1 MKKLLLIFV
10 FVLSFQLSTAS
21 TPEAIRFALLTETG
35 TYHESRLCDVYKNF
49 FQDNFGPGHILAD
62 TTRAVAYLRSE
73 LTESKSFPGP
83 LYEPTGA
90 DGNFIRV
97 NIGLI
102 SDGTIPFQVYF
113 DAFVRSVQNIKA
125 PSADQWR
132 NYWKEV
138 VKEINNLHLKFPNQQ
153 ADSIMI
159 AEKLKSGNFVVHHS
173 KEFNNAYNFHYR
185 IISREIF
192 VNELLPLIS
201 LQNK

>member
-1 MKKLLLIFV
+1 M
-10 FVLSFQLSTAS
+10 
-21 TPEAIRFALLTETG
+21 
-35 TYHESRLCDVYKNF
+35 
-49 FQDNFGPGHILAD
+49 
-62 TTRAVAYLRSE
+62 
-73 LTESKSFPGP
+73 
-83 LYEPTGA
+83 
-90 DGNFIRV
+90 
-97 NIGLI
+97 
-102 SDGTIPFQVYF
+102 
-113 DAFVRSVQNIKA
+113 RSVQNIKA